1 MSEIADH
8 RRPLRFGVLSHNT
21 TPDLATLL
29 AQAQRA
35 EQLGYSTFLLPD
47 HIGDQFATTL
57 ALARIAA
64 ATTHLRVGSY
74 VFANDFRHPV
84 MLAREVATLDVFTGG
99 RFELGLGA
107 GWMASEYQQCGILF
121 ASPGVRIER
130 LAESL
135 QIIKAL
141 LAGERLSFSGR
152 HYTIEGLAL
161 ALQPQQRPYPPILV
175 GGSGKRLLSL
185 AAREA
190 TIVGFSPRT
199 QTISVA
205 GHMNQSLD
213 IQDALAP
220 ALAEKLTWV
229 RQAAGPRFASLELNL
244 IVLEVI
250 LTDKRQQALTEVAAR
265 YGLSEQEVATTPYFL
280 IGSSE
285 EICTQLLHYRQQYY
299 ISYWVIWEEYME
311 ALAPVI
317 ALLNTS
323 SSP

>member
-1 MSEIADH
+1 MLEEGFEKH
-8 RRPLRFGVLSHNT
+8 RPLRFGVLSHNT
-21 TPDLATLL
+21 TPDFSSLL
-29 AQAQRA
+29 AQARRA

-57 ALARIAA
+57 ALAGIAG
-64 ATTHLRVGSY
+64 ATTSLRVGSY

-84 MLAREVATLDVFTGG
+84 MLAREVATLDVFSGG

-107 GWMASEYQQCGILF
+107 GWMASEYQQCGIPF
-121 ASPGVRIER
+121 ASAGVRIER

-141 LAGERLSFSGR
+141 LAGERLSFSGQ
-152 HYTIEGLAL
+152 HYKIEGLAL
-161 ALQPQQRPYPPILV
+161 ALQPKQRPHPPILV

-213 IQDALAP
+213 LQDALAA
-220 ALAEKLTWV
+220 ALAEKVQWV
-229 RQAAGPRFASLELNL
+229 RQAAGSRFSSLELNL

-250 LTDKRQQALTEVAAR
+250 RTDQRQQALAEVASR
-265 YGLSEQEVATTPYFL
+265 YGLSEEQVASTPYFL
-280 IGSSE
+280 IGSTE
-285 EICTQLLHYRQQYY
+285 EIAAQLLRYRQQYH
-299 ISYWVIWEEYME
+299 ISYWVVWEEYME
-311 ALAPVI
+311 ALAPVV
-317 ALLNTS
+317 AMLRGH
-323 SSP
+323 

>member
-1 MSEIADH
+1 MIEQH
-8 RRPLRFGVLSHNT
+8 NVHRPLRFGVLSHNT
-21 TPDLATLL
+21 TPDFAALL

-57 ALARIAA
+57 ALASIAA
-64 ATTHLRVGSY
+64 ATTRLRVGSY

-84 MLAREVATLDVFTGG
+84 MLAREVATLDVLSGG

-107 GWMASEYQQCGILF
+107 GWMASEYQQCGIPF
-121 ASPGVRIER
+121 ASPAVRIER
-130 LAESL
+130 LSESL

-141 LAGERLSFSGR
+141 LAGERLSFSGQ
-152 HYTIEGLAL
+152 HYRIEGLAL
-161 ALQPQQRPYPPILV
+161 ALPPQQRPYPPILI

-190 TIVGFSPRT
+190 SIVGFSPRT

-213 IQDALAP
+213 LEDALAP
-220 ALAEKLTWV
+220 ALAEKVLWV

-250 LTDKRQQALTEVAAR
+250 LTSERQQALAEVASR
-265 YGLSEQEVATTPYFL
+265 YHLAQEQVANTPYFL
-280 IGSSE
+280 IGSPE
-285 EICTQLLHYRQQYY
+285 EICTQLQHYRQQYH
-299 ISYWVIWEEYME
+299 ISYWVVWEEYME
-311 ALAPVI
+311 ALAPVV
-317 ALLNTS
+317 AMLS
-323 SSP
+323 GQ